1 MNIGKRLVLYIGAA
15 CLLVL
20 SSFPP
25 VYSETSEPGAP
36 EENAGAGLN
45 GSTDDIRYV
54 RDFIVITM
62 RSGMGDAYKV
72 IGNLKT
78 DDRIEVLQEEEDFL
92 RVRTEKG
99 EEGWVR
105 SQYTTKDLP
114 KFMTI
119 ERLRN
124 ENERLKASVTSLQG
138 DIAEMRENR
147 NVEIEQRDDTARQLQ
162 QQLKNS
168 ENAIAALKKEKA
180 GAEDKYDKLLNSSS
194 NVAALMKELE
204 DTKKKNSELNQEMA
218 ELRDANRLLE
228 KDKDDLIRLRL
239 LKWFL
244 SGGAILFVG
253 FILGWIFRRKDY
265 Y

>member
-1 MNIGKRLVLYIGAA
+1 MNIGKRLAVYIGAA
-15 CLLVL
+15 CLLIL

-36 EENAGAGLN
+36 EENTGAGLD

-54 RDFIVITM
+54 KDFIVITL
-62 RSGMGDAYKV
+62 RSGMGDEYKV

-78 DDRIEVLQEEEDFL
+78 DDRIEVLREEGDFL

-105 SQYTTKDLP
+105 SQYITKDLP
-114 KFMTI
+114 KLMTI
-119 ERLRN
+119 ERLRS
-124 ENERLKASVTSLQG
+124 ENESLKASVASLQG
-138 DIAEMRENR
+138 GIAEMREKR
-147 NVEIEQRDDTARQLQ
+147 SVEIEQRKDTARQLQ

-168 ENAIAALKKEKA
+168 EKEIAALKEEKA
-180 GAEDKYDKLLNSSS
+180 EAEDKYDKLLNSSS
-194 NVAALMKELE
+194 NVAALMNELE
-204 DTKKKNSELNQEMA
+204 DAKKKNSDLNQEVA

-228 KDKDDLIRLRL
+228 KDKDELIRLRL

-244 SGGAILFVG
+244 SGGAVLFVG